1 MTGEGIAMANVAVKL
16 SYEDYLLF
24 PEDDDLRHEL
34 IEGEHEVTPAP
45 GRWHQH
51 VLQDLNLMLV
61 AFVRE
66 HDLGWVYFAPFEVKL
81 SNWSAVQPDL
91 LFISLAR
98 EESFT
103 ERGIEGPP
111 DLVIEA
117 LSPSTRKRDQTRKLA
132 LYEKH
137 GVPEYWIVDHERKR
151 IAVHRLQGK
160 HYGDAVELVPPAV
173 LRSPLLPGLEISLA
187 TLFAPVQPPR
197 RSMR

>member
-1 MTGEGIAMANVAVKL
+1 MAKVAVKL
-16 SYEDYLLF
+16 TYEDYLLV

-51 VLQDLNLMLV
+51 VLANLHLLLG

-66 HDLGWVYFAPFEVKL
+66 HGLGEVYFAPFEVKF
-81 SNWSAVQPDL
+81 SIWSAVQPDL
-91 LFISLAR
+91 IFVSRAR
-98 EESFT
+98 QEAFT

-111 DLVIEA
+111 DLVVEV

-137 GVPEYWIVDHERKR
+137 AVPEYWIVDHEQRR
-151 IAVHRLQGK
+151 VLVHRLRGERYDQPE
-160 HYGDAVELVPPAV
+160 DLVPPAV
-173 LRSPLLPGLEISLA
+173 LRSSLLPGLDVPLA
-187 TLFAPVQPPR
+187 DLFG
-197 RSMR
+197 